1 MFPKHLTKSITD
13 MDILSG
19 ARTKIETFISVLRDK
34 VNTSNLSMAGL
45 SSPQILSAI
54 IFFSLSSLRALKH
67 D

>member
-19 ARTKIETFISVLRDK
+19 ASTKIETFISVLRDK

-45 SSPQILSAI
+45 SSPQIL
-54 IFFSLSSLRALKH
+54 
-67 D
+67 